1 MYRLEDTYWWF
12 VSRRRLVRALVKRFA
27 PPRPRILDLGCG
39 TGGTLDALAGLGDLT
54 GADISAEA
62 LAFCR
67 RRGHTALQECS
78 AEALPFGEEQFD
90 VVICCDVFE
99 HLEHDELGAAEVL
112 RVLRP
117 GGVLIASV
125 PAYQWLWSDHDVA
138 LSHHRRYSRRGLRA
152 LLVNAGAQVVKLTC
166 AVSFVFPLVMA
177 VRLLGH
183 LRPRANGN
191 PDTKLV
197 PPPGPVN
204 RLLIALH
211 DLEAA
216 IIVHAGLPW
225 GSSLIAVARK
235 PEAWKGGKRQGA
247 TVRDGD

>member
-12 VSRRRLVRALVKRFA
+12 VGRRRVVRALVRRFA
-27 PPRPRILDLGCG
+27 PPNPRILDLGCG
-39 TGGTLDALAGLGDLT
+39 TGGTLDALVGLGELV
-54 GADISAEA
+54 GADISADA

-67 RRGHTALQECS
+67 RRGHQALQECS
-78 AEALPFGEEQFD
+78 AEALPFRDDQFD

-99 HLEHDELGAAEVL
+99 HLEHDERGASEVL

-125 PAYQWLWSDHDVA
+125 PAHPWLWSDHDVA
-138 LSHHRRYSRRGLRA
+138 LSHYRRYSRRALRA
-152 LLVNAGAQVVKLTC
+152 LLVGAGARIVKLTY
-166 AVSFVFPLVMA
+166 AVSFVFPLVVL

-183 LRPRANGN
+183 LRPRRNGN
-191 PDTKLV
+191 PDTHLV
-197 PPPGPVN
+197 PPPGPIN

-216 IIVHAGLPW
+216 VIVRAGFPW
-225 GSSLIAVARK
+225 GSSLIAVAAK
-235 PEAWKGGKRQGA
+235 PASPSA
-247 TVRDGD
+247 